1 MPLPALCIRLSFT
14 YGVAAVLVGLGMAM
28 SGNHAISVAHAHLVL
43 IGWLGLL
50 GTGLL
55 LRAYPALAAGPGRW
69 IVHLMAAGAPVQF
82 IGIALDH
89 SGVHAAEPLAVIGSF
104 MVAAAIAWQALRVW
118 TTDLGD

>member
-1 MPLPALCIRLSFT
+1 MPLPVLCIRLSFS
-14 YGVAAVLVGLGMAM
+14 YAVLAVLVGLFMAI

-55 LRAYPALAAGPGRW
+55 LRAYPALAAGPARW
-69 IVHLMAAGAPVQF
+69 IVGGLAIGAPVQF

-89 SGVHAAEPLAVIGSF
+89 SGVHAGEPFAVIGSLL
-104 MVAAAIAWQALRVW
+104 VALSIAWQALRVW
-118 TTDLGD
+118 TVDLGD